1 MSAPVIVVAVDDER
15 LRDALV
21 ANLGPRFS
29 PHYEVICGP
38 SRWATARL
46 KSLADE
52 GRDVALVMA
61 ATDLP
66 DLGIGGVELLAK
78 VRRRHP
84 RARRQLLVD
93 RGEWRGHPIREA
105 MILGLVDSYV
115 FVPWGQRERWLFLP
129 VTEALADWERSRPP
143 EEVAVTVVGESAAR
157 RSYEL
162 RDIFSRAAIPFIFVD
177 PESADGAAL
186 LAEDG
191 GVSSA
196 QRLPL
201 LLMASG
207 ARLADPTDAQIVEQ
221 LGFLSEPP
229 DRVYD
234 VAVVGAGP
242 SGLSAAVY
250 ATSEGLST
258 VLVSPGVPGGQAG
271 TSSMIRNYLGFPR
284 GLAGVELTTRAFEQA
299 WLFGTEM
306 VLADTVVGIAPDGD
320 HRLVTTSRGR
330 LRARAVVLA
339 TGVDWRR
346 LEVPSLE
353 AFFGVGVFYGAAVS
367 EADAMT
373 GRQVVVV
380 GGGNSA
386 GQAAI
391 HLNKRAGGVTVAVRG
406 PSLAETMSDY
416 LIREIDASP
425 TITLRHNTEVVDA
438 TGRGRLERLILRDN
452 RTGSTETL
460 AADALFVMIG
470 AEPRTDWLGEVV
482 ARDTAGYLLTGPDVP
497 AAAWPL
503 ERPPLFLETSLPG
516 VFAVGD
522 VQHGST
528 KRVATSVGSGAMAI
542 RLVHQYL
549 AETADRP
556 EETSSR

>member
-38 SRWATARL
+38 SRWATERL

-306 VLADTVVGIAPDGD
+306 VLADTVLGIAPDGD

-528 KRVATSVGSGAMAI
+528 KRVATSVGSGAIAI
-542 RLVHQYL
+542 RLVHKYL

>member
-38 SRWATARL
+38 SRWATERL

-306 VLADTVVGIAPDGD
+306 VLADTVLGIAPDGD

-542 RLVHQYL
+542 RLVHKYL

>member
-1 MSAPVIVVAVDDER
+1 
-15 LRDALV
+15 
-21 ANLGPRFS
+21 
-29 PHYEVICGP
+29 
-38 SRWATARL
+38 
-46 KSLADE
+46 
-52 GRDVALVMA
+52 
-61 ATDLP
+61 
-66 DLGIGGVELLAK
+66 
-78 VRRRHP
+78 
-84 RARRQLLVD
+84 
-93 RGEWRGHPIREA
+93 
-105 MILGLVDSYV
+105 
-115 FVPWGQRERWLFLP
+115 
-129 VTEALADWERSRPP
+129 
-143 EEVAVTVVGESAAR
+143 
-157 RSYEL
+157 
-162 RDIFSRAAIPFIFVD
+162 
-177 PESADGAAL
+177 
-186 LAEDG
+186 
-191 GVSSA
+191 
-196 QRLPL
+196 
-201 LLMASG
+201 
-207 ARLADPTDAQIVEQ
+207 
-221 LGFLSEPP
+221 
-229 DRVYD
+229 
-234 VAVVGAGP
+234 
-242 SGLSAAVY
+242 
-250 ATSEGLST
+250 
-258 VLVSPGVPGGQAG
+258 
-271 TSSMIRNYLGFPR
+271 
-284 GLAGVELTTRAFEQA
+284 
-299 WLFGTEM
+299 M
-306 VLADTVVGIAPDGD
+306 VLADTVLGIAPDGD

-330 LRARAVVLA
+330 LRARAVILA

-460 AADALFVMIG
+460 AADALFVMIA

-503 ERPPLFLETSLPG
+503 DRPPLFLETSLPG

-528 KRVATSVGSGAMAI
+528 KRVATSVGSARWRSVWFTSTWRRRRTVRRKRRAGEPRRRDKGAPIRPKDGALMAARTI
-542 RLVHQYL
+542 R
-549 AETADRP
+549 AEARTTAANG
-556 EETSSR
+556 TSGLPAA